1 MAYTTD
7 ALTGIKAYA
16 ITTAN
21 GKYYFGGDFETKKN
35 RVVGDFLGNLQG
47 EMNADGSLVL
57 SISDPDFG
65 TLYYLATK
73 VYLLDEFGNRLE
85 INSNGDWDVVGTA
98 DVDNTDSGS
107 DNSLDN
113 GWGGTTDNKS
123 GSGSGSGSGVS
134 GWLGG
139 ITDLLK
145 GAGTLLN
152 GSKTANSFDDAVD
165 TPSSNGNVLLYVII
179 GVAIIIIGVT
189 VYVLTKKKKP
199 LPVQNTTIST
209 PLAGISK
216 PKRLR

>member
-7 ALTGIKAYA
+7 ALNGIKAYA

-21 GKYYFGGDFETKKN
+21 GKYYFGGEFETKKN
-35 RVVGDFLGNLQG
+35 RVTGDFLGNLQG

-85 INSNGDWDVVGTA
+85 INSNDDWDVVGTA
-98 DVDNTDSGS
+98 DVDNTDVESTV
-107 DNSLDN
+107 DN
-113 GWGGTTDNKS
+113 GWGDTNTDNK
-123 GSGSGSGSGVS
+123 SGSGVS

-145 GAGTLLN
+145 GAGTLIN

-165 TPSSNGNVLLYVII
+165 TPSSNGSVLLYVII
-179 GVAIIIIGVT
+179 GVAVIIIGIT
-189 VYVLTKKKKP
+189 IYVLTKKKKP
-199 LPVQNTTIST
+199 LPVQNTTVST